1 MPAENPP
8 AENQLQRSPSPA
20 LLRAVHAVHA
30 VHAVR
35 AAAALLLLCCGLA
48 AAQSPA
54 ARAQTLYLPVYSH
67 IWHGEIDSK
76 GKPAKTLVSVLVS
89 VRNTDPAR
97 AIRLTSAQYYD
108 TEGKRIKEY
117 VTAPR
122 SIAPMGTYEIYVPT
136 SDDSGGSGA
145 NFILMWK
152 ADGGASPPIIEA
164 LHANL
169 PTGRAI
175 VFVTSA
181 RVLQSE

>member
-1 MPAENPP
+1 MRDQNPP
-8 AENQLQRSPSPA
+8 AENLLLPSFPPLLSLVRA
-20 LLRAVHAVHA
+20 L
-30 VHAVR
+30 R
-35 AAAALLLLCCGLA
+35 AAAALLLLCVCGLA
-48 AAQSPA
+48 AAQAPA
-54 ARAQTLYLPVYSH
+54 AARGQTLYLPVYSH
-67 IWHGEIDSK
+67 IWHGEIDGK

-89 VRNTDPAR
+89 VRNTDATRP
-97 AIRLTSAQYYD
+97 IRLTSAQYYD

-117 VTAPR
+117 VAAPR
-122 SIAPMGTYEIYVPT
+122 SIPPMGTYEIYVPT

-145 NFILMWK
+145 NFILTWK

>member
-1 MPAENPP
+1 MPEENPP
-8 AENQLQRSPSPA
+8 QSPRRLA
-20 LLRAVHAVHA
+20 RAW
-30 VHAVR
+30 R
-35 AAAALLLLCCGLA
+35 AAALLLLCICGSA
-48 AAQSPA
+48 AAQAPAPAA

-67 IWHGEIDSK
+67 IWHGEIDPK

-117 VTAPR
+117 VAAPR

-145 NFILMWK
+145 NFILSWK

-169 PTGRAI
+169 PSGRAI
-175 VFVTSA
+175 VFITSA
-181 RVLQSE
+181 RVVQSE